1 MATSFRKFL
10 EGLRIIPKTSSTA
23 SEQGDLDVTSA
34 AGKLNYHN
42 GTSSSP
48 VVTEAHSATLTNKTI
63 DTAGPNTLKVNGNTL
78 SASAGTATVT
88 IPNSTDTLV
97 GRATT
102 DTLTNKSLSDSTTAI
117 VDATDPTKQIAFDAA
132 GTSGTKT
139 TLTGSQT
146 VNRVLT
152 LPDATDTIVG
162 KATTDNFS
170 NKTIDTANSNTVKIN
185 GNSLTAS
192 AGTATITVPNSSD
205 TLVGRATTDTLT
217 NKTFDAQGTGN
228 SLTNIT
234 DTNIK
239 TGANINRAKIASG
252 TANHVIINDAGGALS
267 SEATLAISRG
277 GTGQATKTTAFD
289 ALSPLTTAGDVIVHN
304 GTNNIRLPRGTD
316 GQVLVV
322 DNNQT
327 NKLKWTTLQQGAKN
341 YIVYG
346 TFENNDAV
354 TGWSLSHSNVD
365 ANTRLPTQASGSWTA
380 AAGTLSKSIVSSGQL
395 AGSYSL
401 SLASSGATTAGDMLV
416 TDALTLD
423 LEAQAS
429 VQTFSFF
436 YKIVSG
442 AANGV
447 FSGTSSNSIGV
458 AIYVVDGSLAG
469 TWIQPAGVFNIVQ
482 TSGVGKA
489 AGTFQ
494 VPSDATQVRL
504 AVYFPNATSGA
515 ITVYLDDFVLG
526 PQVVQYGAPVT
537 DWVDFP
543 SVAAGTLIT
552 AITTSP
558 TYGTVAYNKA
568 QWRRVGSDMEIRWDF
583 RQTTAGTA
591 GSGTYLF
598 NLPPG
603 LSIDTN
609 KVSVSSSND
618 DSKSLGVFDYNDQ
631 AGSIGTGYV
640 TAHSSTQLRMVMQ
653 AQSGSTSYSV
663 GTIGS
668 TYGQLSVPAAGYAI
682 KARVPILGWS
692 SSVQMSNDTDTR
704 VVAASVGGGSGVAA
718 TNTTVQLLFGT
729 TNLDT
734 HAGIGTNQY
743 TVPVS
748 GYYRV
753 SCASRTQFNANNVT
767 FNHSLNIYKNTSVA
781 ASDVLQGD
789 GGNQNA
795 LYWMGAFVDSVIQCN
810 AGDVITVKFTT
821 NFNAIATTSLQYFS
835 INRLSGPSAIAAS
848 ETVAARY
855 YTTAGPVINNTSPT
869 ITYGTKVYDSH
880 GAMSGST
887 YTIPVSGKYRVT
899 LRFLT
904 PSTAF
909 GANTAIEGYV
919 VKNGV
924 INSALGNAR
933 VSSAVTT
940 QQGANG
946 SATFDALAGDLI
958 TIKIYSDQATT
969 LATAPVG
976 SDNYVCIERI
986 GN

>member
-1 MATSFRKFL
+1 MQELATIWASS
-10 EGLRIIPKTSSTA
+10 TSYVVNQLVINNNLLYRCLIAHTSTA
-23 SEQGDLDVTSA
+23 SFSTDLG
-34 AGKLNYHN
+34 AGNW
-42 GTSSSP
+42 
-48 VVTEAHSATLTNKTI
+48 VQI
-63 DTAGPNTLKVNGNTL
+63 
-78 SASAGTATVT
+78 SASA
-88 IPNSTDTLV
+88 
-97 GRATT
+97 
-102 DTLTNKSLSDSTTAI
+102 
-117 VDATDPTKQIAFDAA
+117 
-132 GTSGTKT
+132 SG
-139 TLTGSQT
+139 
-146 VNRVLT
+146 
-152 LPDATDTIVG
+152 
-162 KATTDNFS
+162 
-170 NKTIDTANSNTVKIN
+170 VKNYITN
-185 GNSLTAS
+185 GNFE
-192 AGTATITVPNSSD
+192 NSSV
-205 TLVGRATTDTLT
+205 TGWNLSHS
-217 NKTFDAQGTGN
+217 TFDAT
-228 SLTNIT
+228 
-234 DTNIK
+234 
-239 TGANINRAKIASG
+239 
-252 TANHVIINDAGGALS
+252 
-267 SEATLAISRG
+267 
-277 GTGQATKTTAFD
+277 TK
-289 ALSPLTTAGDVIVHN
+289 
-304 GTNNIRLPRGTD
+304 LP
-316 GQVLVV
+316 
-322 DNNQT
+322 N
-327 NKLKWTTLQQGAKN
+327 
-341 YIVYG
+341 
-346 TFENNDAV
+346 
-354 TGWSLSHSNVD
+354 
-365 ANTRLPTQASGSWTA
+365 QASGSWTA
-380 AAGTLSKSIVSSGQL
+380 AAGTLSRTIVTSGQL
-395 AGSYSL
+395 SGVASL

-458 AIYVVDGSLAG
+458 AIYVVDGTLAG

-504 AVYFPNATSGA
+504 AVYFPNATTGA

-537 DWVDFP
+537 DWQSYTP
-543 SVAAGTLIT
+543 IWT
-552 AITTSP
+552 ATTTNPVIGNGSL
-558 TYGTVAYNKA
+558 TGK
-568 QWRRVGSDMEIRWDF
+568 WRRVGDSIYLQISMVAGTTTTYGSGYFNFSLPSGFIVDTSKIGYS
-583 RQTTAGTA
+583 TTANIALGHVQ
-591 GSGTYLF
+591 GFISGTSAYT
-598 NLPPG
+598 G
-603 LSIDTN
+603 EATYIYTTN
-609 KVSVSSSND
+609 TFQITGNQGSPWSASS
-618 DSKSLGVFDYNDQ
+618 
-631 AGSIGTGYV
+631 
-640 TAHSSTQLRMVMQ
+640 
-653 AQSGSTSYSV
+653 
-663 GTIGS
+663 
-668 TYGQLSVPAAGYAI
+668 PAAWNANTSTNIYLNIIA
-682 KARVPILGWS
+682 PIVGWS

-743 TVPVS
+743 TIPVS